1 MKKLLLNPRLIG
13 TLVIFTSYGLTA
25 KWMTTIE
32 APAFIVS
39 IIVTLGILFIILF
52 WTID

>member
-1 MKKLLLNPRLIG
+1 MKKLFFNPRLIG
-13 TLVIFTSYGLTA
+13 TLLISISYGLTA

-32 APAFIVS
+32 SPAFIVS